1 MAMTPTAA
9 VSGWYFAH
17 REAKYFGVGK
27 IAKDQ
32 VESLAERKG
41 MSFEEMEKWMGP
53 SLGY

>member
-17 REAKYFGVGK
+17 PKSKYFGVGK

-32 VESLAERKG
+32 VESLAKRKELAFEDMER
-41 MSFEEMEKWMGP
+41 WLGP
-53 SLGY
+53 NLEY